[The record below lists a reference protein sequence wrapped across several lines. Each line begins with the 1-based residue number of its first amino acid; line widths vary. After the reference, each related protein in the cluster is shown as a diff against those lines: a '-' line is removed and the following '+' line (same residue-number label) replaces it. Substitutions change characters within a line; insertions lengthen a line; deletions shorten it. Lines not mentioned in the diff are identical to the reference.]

1 MSMGTARLALGLAAV
16 LALGVQAEDLAVAP
30 EPPGSGVP
38 DAASSTRADWIGLS
52 RRLTSPWPS
61 RQLPTGGIPDHL
73 REGQP
78 GTYGDGMIGL
88 ALLQT
93 GTRDRNPRLVRAGLQ
108 AVSHET
114 NSTSIHYNTHP
125 FRVWAVAAAY
135 GIASRRLRHWSIAR
149 EAMRRWAHWLRRQP
163 SIWLWGPR
171 YQNKVLAGA
180 LAVLEAQRTALR
192 SPVFGSVLGGAARAR
207 AVRLVNQTI
216 PSMAAGR
223 PAYVLSDPGSS
234 PIAYHALSYA
244 MYARAVLLLG
254 RHASWRARRTL
265 PRLARASWLSMAPDG
280 SVAYWGRSQGQ
291 SWTLSATAYGLAVSA
306 REHGFAGRSDPKYHA
321 LAARAL
327 RRLRAYGVGPRGGH
341 IIPALAQ
348 DRRGAVRALDPYAH
362 GPEYAGLT
370 LVFLN
375 WAIPLLPAGQAGGRV
390 AADRPLGSVLSAGSG
405 RFATVRRGSVWFAAR
420 ERGGNLRYD
429 FGPAAV
435 QRLERGGWR
444 DVIPYRPTTGSAA
457 TAPGRCCEA
466 PAGAGFRSDT
476 RPR

>member
-1 MSMGTARLALGLAAV
+1 
-16 LALGVQAEDLAVAP
+16 
-30 EPPGSGVP
+30 
-38 DAASSTRADWIGLS
+38 
-52 RRLTSPWPS
+52 
-61 RQLPTGGIPDHL
+61 
-73 REGQP
+73 
-78 GTYGDGMIGL
+78 MIGL

-93 GTRDRNPRLVRAGLQ
+93 GTRDRNPRLVLAGQQ
-108 AVSHET
+108 AVSHEAR
-114 NSTSIHYNTHP
+114 SLGVHYNTHP

-135 GIASRRLRHWSIAR
+135 GVARRRLTHRSSAR
-149 EAMRRWAHWLRRQP
+149 RAMRRWARWLRRQP
-163 SIWLWGPR
+163 SVWLWGPA

-180 LAVLEAQRTALR
+180 LAVLEAQRTGLR
-192 SPVFGSVLGGAARAR
+192 SPIWGSVLGGAARAR
-207 AVRLVNQTI
+207 AVRLVNETI
-216 PSMAAGR
+216 PSLAGGR
-223 PAYVLSDPGSS
+223 SAYVLSDPGPN

-244 MYARAVLLLG
+244 MYARAVRLLG
-254 RHASWRARRTL
+254 RHASWRARRTI
-265 PRLARASWLSMAPDG
+265 RQLARASWLATAPDG
-280 SVAYWGRSQGQ
+280 SVAYWERSQGQ

-306 REHGFAGRSDPKYHA
+306 RERGSPARSDRRYHA

-327 RRLRAYGVGPRGGH
+327 GRLRAYGVGPRGGH
-341 IIPALAQ
+341 IIPALGQ

-362 GPEYAGLT
+362 GPGYAGLA

-375 WAIPLLPAGQAGGRV
+375 WAIPLLPADRAGGRV